1 MQVNTFSNV
10 ASMAQTQLSNKKAD
24 DGAKENTKD
33 KNVQSADSSKDV
45 DKNTLEKLNA
55 LGGKGITQIYLVQ
68 FQQQTMNAVFGSS
81 NAQTGLDSLLS
92 GVSSDTAKSILS
104 KIDFANLG
112 YNGKNPLDMNADE
125 LGQLLSED
133 GFFGVENTANRI
145 ADFVIKG
152 SGDDVEKLK
161 KGLEGM
167 KKGFEQAEK
176 MWGKEL
182 PQISQNTIEAALKKV
197 SDRINE
203 LGGKTLDL
211 QA

>member
-1 MQVNTFSNV
+1 MQVNTFSNI
-10 ASMAQTQLSNKKAD
+10 ASMAQTQVSNKKAD
-24 DGAKENTKD
+24 DAKENTKD
-33 KNVQSADSSKDV
+33 KNVQSANSSRDV

-68 FQQQTMNAVFGSS
+68 FQQQTMNTVIGSS
-81 NAQTGLDSLLS
+81 NSQTGLDSLLN
-92 GVSSDTAKSILS
+92 GANLDTAKSIL
-104 KIDFANLG
+104 KNIDFASLG
-112 YNGKNPLDMNADE
+112 YSGKNPLDMNTDE
-125 LGQLLSED
+125 LQQLVSED
-133 GFFGVENTANRI
+133 GFFGVENTASRI

-152 SGDDVEKLK
+152 GGDDVEKLK

-176 MWGKEL
+176 MWGGEL
-182 PQISQNTIEAALKKV
+182 PQISQDTIDAALKKV
-197 SDRINE
+197 SDRIDE